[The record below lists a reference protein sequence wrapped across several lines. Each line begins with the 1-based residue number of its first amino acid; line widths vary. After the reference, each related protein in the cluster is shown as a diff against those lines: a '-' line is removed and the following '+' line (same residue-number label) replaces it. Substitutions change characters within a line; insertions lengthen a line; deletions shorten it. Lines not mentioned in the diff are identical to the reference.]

1 MIEELLNSS
10 MRKINLFLPVFLAC
24 AIALGLPNWLSW
36 NERVVLSTVLVMLW
50 WWISEAIPMAVT
62 ALIPILIFPLSNV
75 MSMEKVVV
83 PYADKFVF
91 LFLGGFLLALAIEKH
106 GLHKRIAFRL
116 LDLAGNAKAR
126 ILLAVMLSSYVLS
139 MWISNTATAMMLIPI
154 AASVAHLLAAHNH
167 EAKFKRALVL
177 GVAYAASIGGM
188 ATLIGTPPNV
198 AAAGIV
204 KEQFGDEISFVEWM
218 KYGVP
223 FSLVLL
229 FLVYLV
235 LSKIH
240 FKRKETIEGAHT
252 ELHSIRQAMGSMS
265 MSERRVLFVFLGAV
279 LCWIFQ
285 SPISFALKLPAFN
298 DTWIALA
305 FGLSLFFIPK
315 ESGKPNE
322 RSDGLL
328 EWPDTEKLSW
338 GVLLMFGGGLTLS
351 VAFKEVGLLER
362 LAQWLAVVN
371 VGSSTAYLIM
381 LCGIGLLLTAL
392 MSNLAMVTLFVPIV
406 GVLAQANGMSPASWA
421 IPVTLAAS
429 CDFMFPMSTPP
440 NAIAYGTGWVK
451 AKDMFTIG
459 IVVNVISF
467 LLLVGMVILMG
478 H

>member
-1 MIEELLNSS
+1 
-10 MRKINLFLPVFLAC
+10 MRKIHLILPVVLAFL
-24 AIALGLPNWLSW
+24 ISLGFPNWLTW

-50 WWISEAIPMAVT
+50 WWISEVIPMAVT
-62 ALIPILIFPLSNV
+62 ALVPILIFPLTNV
-75 MSMEKVVV
+75 MSMEKLVV

-204 KEQFGDEISFVEWM
+204 KEQFGEEISFVEWM

-223 FSLVLL
+223 FSLILL
-229 FLVYLV
+229 FLIFLV

-240 FKRKETIEGAHT
+240 FKRKETIDGAHA
-252 ELHSIRQAMGSMS
+252 ELHAIRQGMGEISKP
-265 MSERRVLFVFLGAV
+265 EIRVLVVFAGAV

-285 SPISFALKLPAFN
+285 SPISGFFHLPAFN

-305 FGLSLFFIPK
+305 FGLSLFFIPNNTN
-315 ESGKPNE
+315 PNE
-322 RSDGLL
+322 RSVGLL
-328 EWPDTEKLSW
+328 EWSDTEKLSW
-338 GVLLMFGGGLTLS
+338 GVLLMFGGGLALS
-351 VAFKEVGLLER
+351 LAFKEVGLLER
-362 LAQWLAVVN
+362 LSQWLSVVN
-371 VGSSTAYLIM
+371 VGTSTTYLIM

-406 GVLAQANGMSPASWA
+406 GVLAHQQGFSAAAWA

-440 NAIAYGTGWVK
+440 NAIAYGTGWVR

-459 IVVNVISF
+459 ILVNIISF
-467 LLLVGMVILMG
+467 LLLVGMVVMMG
-478 H
+478 Y

>member
-1 MIEELLNSS
+1 
-10 MRKINLFLPVFLAC
+10 MRKINLFLPVVLAC
-24 AIALGLPNWLSW
+24 AIALGLQNWLTW

-50 WWISEAIPMAVT
+50 WWISESVPMAVT
-62 ALIPILIFPLSNV
+62 ALVPILIFPLANV

-116 LDLAGNAKAR
+116 LDLAGNTKAR
-126 ILLAVMLSSYVLS
+126 ILLAVMLSSYLLS

-204 KEQFGDEISFVEWM
+204 KEQFGEEISFVHWM

-229 FLVYLV
+229 FLVYLF

-240 FKRKETIEGAHT
+240 FKRKETIEGAHA
-252 ELHSIRQAMGSMS
+252 ELHGIRQAMGIISK
-265 MSERRVLFVFLGAV
+265 SEKRVLLVFLGAV
-279 LCWIFQ
+279 ICWIFQ
-285 SPISFALKLPAFN
+285 APISKALNVQAFN

-305 FGLSLFFIPK
+305 FGLALFFIPK
-315 ESGKPNE
+315 ELGEPNE
-322 RSDGLL
+322 RSVGLL

-338 GVLLMFGGGLTLS
+338 GVLLMFGGGLALS
-351 VAFKEVGLLER
+351 LAFKEAGLLER
-362 LAQWLAVVN
+362 LSQWLAVVN
-371 VGSSTAYLIM
+371 VGSSTVYLIM

-406 GVLAQANGMSPASWA
+406 GVLAHQQGFSAAAWA

-459 IVVNVISF
+459 IVVNLISF
-467 LLLVGMVILMG
+467 LLLMALVLLG
-478 H
+478 

>member
-1 MIEELLNSS
+1 
-10 MRKINLFLPVFLAC
+10 MRKVHLILPVVLAFL
-24 AIALGLPNWLSW
+24 ISLDFPNWLTW

-62 ALIPILIFPLSNV
+62 ALVPILIFPLTNV
-75 MSMEKVVV
+75 MSMEKLVV

-177 GVAYAASIGGM
+177 GVAYSASIGGM

-204 KEQFGDEISFVEWM
+204 KEQFGEEISFVEWM

-223 FSLVLL
+223 FSLLLL
-229 FLVYLV
+229 FLVFLV

-240 FKRKETIEGAHT
+240 FKKKETIVGAHA
-252 ELHSIRQAMGSMS
+252 ELHAIRQGMGKISKP
-265 MSERRVLFVFLGAV
+265 EIRVLVVFAGAV

-285 SPISFALKLPAFN
+285 APISGFFHVPAFN

-305 FGLSLFFIPK
+305 FGLSLFFIPNNTN
-315 ESGKPNE
+315 PNE
-322 RSDGLL
+322 RSVGLL
-328 EWPDTEKLSW
+328 EWSDTEKLSW
-338 GVLLMFGGGLTLS
+338 GVLLMFGGGLALS
-351 VAFKEVGLLER
+351 LAFKEVGLLER
-362 LAQWLAVVN
+362 LSQWLSVVN
-371 VGSSTAYLIM
+371 VGTSTTYLIM

-406 GVLAQANGMSPASWA
+406 GVLAQANGMSPAAWA

-459 IVVNVISF
+459 IIVNLISF
-467 LLLVGMVILMG
+467 LLLVGLVLLA

>member
-1 MIEELLNSS
+1 
-10 MRKINLFLPVFLAC
+10 
-24 AIALGLPNWLSW
+24 
-36 NERVVLSTVLVMLW
+36 
-50 WWISEAIPMAVT
+50 
-62 ALIPILIFPLSNV
+62 
-75 MSMEKVVV
+75 
-83 PYADKFVF
+83 
-91 LFLGGFLLALAIEKH
+91 
-106 GLHKRIAFRL
+106 
-116 LDLAGNAKAR
+116 
-126 ILLAVMLSSYVLS
+126 
-139 MWISNTATAMMLIPI
+139 
-154 AASVAHLLAAHNH
+154 
-167 EAKFKRALVL
+167 LVL

-204 KEQFGDEISFVEWM
+204 KSQFGEEISFLDWM

-229 FLVYLV
+229 LLVFLV

-240 FKRKETIEGAHT
+240 FKRKETIDGAHA
-252 ELHSIRQAMGSMS
+252 ELHSIREGMGGITK
-265 MSERRVLFVFLGAV
+265 SEKRVLIVFLGAV

-285 SPISFALKLPAFN
+285 SPISTFLNIPAFN

-305 FGLSLFFIPK
+305 FGLSLFFIPNK
-315 ESGKPNE
+315 SSDPND
-322 RSDGLL
+322 RSVALL
-328 EWPDTEKLSW
+328 EWNDTEKLAW
-338 GVLLMFGGGLTLS
+338 GVLLMFGGGLALS
-351 VAFKEVGLLER
+351 LAFKEVGLLER
-362 LAQWLAVVN
+362 LAQWLSVVN

-406 GVLAQANGMSPASWA
+406 GVLAHQQGFSAAAWA

-467 LLLVGMVILMG
+467 LLLVGMVVLMG

>member
-1 MIEELLNSS
+1 
-10 MRKINLFLPVFLAC
+10 MRKVHLILPVVLAFL
-24 AIALGLPNWLSW
+24 ISLGFPNWLTW

-62 ALIPILIFPLSNV
+62 ALVPILIFPLTNV
-75 MSMEKVVV
+75 MSMEKLVV

-204 KEQFGDEISFVEWM
+204 KEQFGEEISFVEWM

-223 FSLVLL
+223 FSLILL
-229 FLVYLV
+229 FLIFLV

-240 FKRKETIEGAHT
+240 FKRKETIVGAHA
-252 ELHSIRQAMGSMS
+252 ELHAIRQGMGEISKP
-265 MSERRVLFVFLGAV
+265 EIRVLVVFAGAV

-285 SPISFALKLPAFN
+285 SPISGFFHLPAFN

-305 FGLSLFFIPK
+305 FGLSLFFIPNNTN
-315 ESGKPNE
+315 PNE
-322 RSDGLL
+322 RSVGLL
-328 EWPDTEKLSW
+328 EWSDTEKLSW
-338 GVLLMFGGGLTLS
+338 GVLLMFGGGLALS
-351 VAFKEVGLLER
+351 VAFKEAGLLER
-362 LAQWLAVVN
+362 LSQWLSVVN
-371 VGSSTAYLIM
+371 VGTSTTYLIM

-406 GVLAQANGMSPASWA
+406 GVLAQQQGFSAAAWA

-440 NAIAYGTGWVK
+440 NAIAYGTGWVR

-459 IVVNVISF
+459 ILVNIISF
-467 LLLVGMVILMG
+467 LLLVGMVVLL
-478 H
+478 

>member
-1 MIEELLNSS
+1 
-10 MRKINLFLPVFLAC
+10 MRKINLFLPVVLAF
-24 AIALGLPNWLSW
+24 AITLGLPNWLSW

-50 WWISEAIPMAVT
+50 WWISEVIPMAVT
-62 ALIPILIFPLSNV
+62 ALVPMLVFPIANV

-204 KEQFGDEISFVEWM
+204 KEQFGEEISFVEWM

-229 FLVYLV
+229 LLVFLV

-240 FKRKETIEGAHT
+240 FERKETIDGAHA
-252 ELHSIRQAMGSMS
+252 ELHSIREGMGGITK
-265 MSERRVLFVFLGAV
+265 SEKRVLFVFLGAV

-285 SPISFALKLPAFN
+285 SPISKALNVSAFN

-305 FGLSLFFIPK
+305 FGLSLFFIPNK
-315 ESGKPNE
+315 ASDPND
-322 RSDGLL
+322 RSVALL
-328 EWPDTEKLSW
+328 EWKDTEKLSW
-338 GVLLMFGGGLTLS
+338 GVLLMFGGGLALS
-351 VAFKEVGLLER
+351 LAFKEVGLLER
-362 LAQWLAVVN
+362 LAQWLSVVN
-371 VGSSTAYLIM
+371 VGSSTAYLIL

-406 GVLAQANGMSPASWA
+406 GVLAQANGISPAAWA

-459 IVVNVISF
+459 IIVNVISF
-467 LLLVGMVILMG
+467 LLLVGLVFLSASL
-478 H
+478 

>member
-1 MIEELLNSS
+1 
-10 MRKINLFLPVFLAC
+10 MRKINLFLPVVLAF
-24 AIALGLPNWLSW
+24 AITLGLPNWLSW

-50 WWISEAIPMAVT
+50 WWISEVIPMAVT
-62 ALIPILIFPLSNV
+62 ALVPLLIFPISNV

-154 AASVAHLLAAHNH
+154 AASVAHLLSAHQH

-204 KEQFGDEISFVEWM
+204 KEQFGEEISFVHWM

-223 FSLVLL
+223 FSLILL
-229 FLVYLV
+229 LLVFLV

-240 FKRKETIEGAHT
+240 FKRKETIDGAHV
-252 ELHSIRQAMGSMS
+252 ELHGIRQSMGSIS
-265 MSERRVLFVFLGAV
+265 KSEKRVLFVFLGAV

-285 SPISFALKLPAFN
+285 APISSSLKIPAFN

-305 FGLSLFFIPK
+305 FGLSLFFIPRGMS
-315 ESGKPNE
+315 EPNE
-322 RSDGLL
+322 RSVGLL

-362 LAQWLAVVN
+362 LSQWLSVVN
-371 VGSSTAYLIM
+371 VGSSSAYLIM

-406 GVLAQANGMSPASWA
+406 GLLAHQQGFSAAAWA

-451 AKDMFTIG
+451 AKDMFAIG
-459 IVVNVISF
+459 IIVNLISF
-467 LLLVGMVILMG
+467 ALLVLLVFLSKS
-478 H
+478 

>member
-1 MIEELLNSS
+1 

-24 AIALGLPNWLSW
+24 AITLWFPSWLSW

-50 WWISEAIPMAVT
+50 WWISEVIPMAVT
-62 ALIPILIFPLSNV
+62 ALVPMLVFPIANV

-116 LDLAGNAKAR
+116 LDLAGNVKAR
-126 ILLAVMLSSYVLS
+126 ILLAVMLSSYALS

-154 AASVAHLLAAHNH
+154 AASVAHLLAADHG

-198 AAAGIV
+198 AAAGVV
-204 KEQFGDEISFVEWM
+204 KEQFGEEISFVEWM

-229 FLVYLV
+229 LLVFLV

-240 FKRKETIEGAHT
+240 FKRKEVIEGAHA
-252 ELHSIRQAMGSMS
+252 ELHAIRQGMGRISK
-265 MSERRVLFVFLGAV
+265 SEIRVLTVFGGAV

-285 SPISFALKLPAFN
+285 APISKLLNLPAFN

-315 ESGKPNE
+315 ESVKPNE
-322 RSDGLL
+322 HSVALL
-328 EWPDTEKLSW
+328 EWNDTEKLAW
-338 GVLLMFGGGLTLS
+338 GVLLMFGGGLALS
-351 VAFKEVGLLER
+351 LAFKEVGLLER
-362 LAQWLAVVN
+362 LSQWLAVVN
-371 VGSSTAYLIM
+371 VGSSTTYLIM

-406 GVLAQANGMSPASWA
+406 GVLAQANGMSPAAWA

-467 LLLVGMVILMG
+467 LLLVAMVVLMG

>member
-1 MIEELLNSS
+1 
-10 MRKINLFLPVFLAC
+10 MRKINLFIPVVLAF
-24 AIALGLPNWLSW
+24 AITLGLPNWLSW

-62 ALIPILIFPLSNV
+62 ALVPVLIFPLTNV

-116 LDLAGNAKAR
+116 LDLAGNAKAQ
-126 ILLAVMLSSYVLS
+126 ILFAVMVSSYVLS

-204 KEQFGDEISFVEWM
+204 KAQFGEEISFLDWM

-229 FLVYLV
+229 LLVFLV

-240 FKRKETIEGAHT
+240 FKRKETIDGAHA
-252 ELHSIRQAMGSMS
+252 ELHSIREGMGGITK
-265 MSERRVLFVFLGAV
+265 SEKRVLLVFLGAV

-285 SPISFALKLPAFN
+285 SPISTFLNIPAFN

-305 FGLSLFFIPK
+305 FGLSLFFIPNK
-315 ESGKPNE
+315 SNDPND
-322 RSDGLL
+322 RSVALL
-328 EWPDTEKLSW
+328 EWNDTEKLAW
-338 GVLLMFGGGLTLS
+338 GVLLMFGGGLALS
-351 VAFKEVGLLER
+351 LAFKEVGLLER

-406 GVLAQANGMSPASWA
+406 GVLAQANGMSPAAWA

-459 IVVNVISF
+459 IVVNLISF
-467 LLLVGMVILMG
+467 LLLIALVLLG
-478 H
+478 

>member
-1 MIEELLNSS
+1 
-10 MRKINLFLPVFLAC
+10 
-24 AIALGLPNWLSW
+24 
-36 NERVVLSTVLVMLW
+36 MLW

-62 ALIPILIFPLSNV
+62 ALVPILIFPMANV
-75 MSMEKVVV
+75 MGMEKVVV

-116 LDLAGNAKAR
+116 LDLAGNRKAR
-126 ILLAVMLSSYVLS
+126 ILLAVMLSSYALS

-154 AASVAHLLAAHNH
+154 AASVAHLFAEHH
-167 EAKFKRALVL
+167 GEAKFKRALVL

-204 KEQFGDEISFVEWM
+204 KEQFGEEISFLEWM

-223 FSLVLL
+223 FSFVLL
-229 FLVYLV
+229 MLVFVL
-235 LSKIH
+235 LSKLH
-240 FKRKETIEGAHT
+240 FKKGESIQGAHE
-252 ELHSIRQAMGSMS
+252 ELHQIRSSMGTITFA
-265 MSERRVLFVFLGAV
+265 ERRVLAVFGVAV
-279 LCWIFQ
+279 ICWIFQ
-285 SPISFALKLPAFN
+285 SPISDLLKTPAFN

-305 FGLSLFFIPK
+305 CGLSLFFIPNKSK
-315 ESGKPNE
+315 EPNE
-322 RSDGLL
+322 RSGSLL
-328 EWPDTEKLSW
+328 EWVDTEKLSW
-338 GVLLMFGGGLTLS
+338 GVLLMFGGGLALS
-351 VAFKEVGLLER
+351 LAFKEVGLLER
-362 LAQWLAVVN
+362 LSQWLSVVN
-371 VGSSTAYLIM
+371 VGSSTTYLIM

-406 GVLAQANGMSPASWA
+406 GVLAQQQGFSPAAWA

-459 IVVNVISF
+459 IIVNLISF
-467 LLLVGMVILMG
+467 LLLVGLVIVFL
-478 H
+478 

>member
-1 MIEELLNSS
+1 
-10 MRKINLFLPVFLAC
+10 
-24 AIALGLPNWLSW
+24 
-36 NERVVLSTVLVMLW
+36 
-50 WWISEAIPMAVT
+50 
-62 ALIPILIFPLSNV
+62 
-75 MSMEKVVV
+75 
-83 PYADKFVF
+83 
-91 LFLGGFLLALAIEKH
+91 
-106 GLHKRIAFRL
+106 
-116 LDLAGNAKAR
+116 
-126 ILLAVMLSSYVLS
+126 

-154 AASVAHLLAAHNH
+154 AASVAHLLSAHQH

-204 KEQFGDEISFVEWM
+204 KEQFGEEISFLHWM

-223 FSLVLL
+223 FSLILL
-229 FLVYLV
+229 LLVFLV

-240 FKRKETIEGAHT
+240 FKRKETIDGAHV
-252 ELHSIRQAMGSMS
+252 ELHGIRQSMGSIS
-265 MSERRVLFVFLGAV
+265 KSEKRVLFVFLGAV

-285 SPISFALKLPAFN
+285 APISSSLKIPAFN

-305 FGLSLFFIPK
+305 FGLSLFFIPRGMS
-315 ESGKPNE
+315 EPNE
-322 RSDGLL
+322 RSVGLL

-362 LAQWLAVVN
+362 LSQWLSVVN
-371 VGSSTAYLIM
+371 VGSSSAYLIM

-406 GVLAQANGMSPASWA
+406 GLLAHQQGFSAAAWA

-451 AKDMFTIG
+451 AKDMFAIG
-459 IVVNVISF
+459 IIVNLISF
-467 LLLVGMVILMG
+467 ALLVLLVFLSKS
-478 H
+478 